1 MVNKM
6 HTARLINGRRNIVS
20 SIINTLLNIILPFLV
35 RTVMIHWLGE
45 LYLGLNGLFVSVLQV
60 LSLAELGFGSAMTF
74 SMYKPI
80 AENNIEDVCALL
92 TLYKRI
98 YRWVGSIILAV
109 GILITPFLNKIIKGD
124 IPSDIN
130 IYIVY
135 YVMLGN
141 TVISYF
147 LYAYKNALLEASQR
161 LDILTNISSIIKIIF
176 NILQIGSIL
185 FFHNYYLYCIL
196 IPLSTIINN
205 VLVNVIT
212 NIKFP
217 DYFCHGNVKPALLYE
232 IKKRV
237 WGLFIYKIC
246 AVCRNSFDSIVISSM
261 LGLLF
266 LTKYQNYYY
275 ILASVGNF
283 LIIITNSITAGVGNS
298 IIQEPKEKNYEDFFK
313 IQLVYM
319 WISGWFT
326 ICMFGLYQPFM
337 KMWMGE
343 KLLLNSFEMVMFCIY
358 FFCLRLGDVCFMYRQ
373 AAGLWWEDRYRPFV
387 EALLNLILDFV
398 LVRYIGI
405 TGVLLATV
413 LTLLGVNTVWGSK
426 VLYKNYFRGFKNTQY
441 LLRLLLFSTVTLCEA
456 FLSVFLIKLFDISG
470 FMGLVYNAAVCTIV
484 SNVMNWIIYHNLKEY
499 TNARKMISNFFNCRS
514 LKIQ

>member
-1 MVNKM
+1 MVIEM
-6 HTARLINGRRNIVS
+6 CTARLVSGRRNIVS
-20 SIINTLLNIILPFLV
+20 SVINALLNIILPFLI

-45 LYLGLNGLFVSVLQV
+45 LYLGLNGVFVSVLQV

-80 AENNIEDVCALL
+80 AENKIEDVCALL
-92 TLYKRI
+92 ALYKKI
-98 YRWVGSIILAV
+98 YRYVGSIILAG
-109 GILITPFLNKIIKGD
+109 GILITPFLSKMIKGD

-147 LYAYKNALLEASQR
+147 LYAYKSSLLEASQR
-161 LDILTNISSIIKIIF
+161 LDILTNISSIIKFFF
-176 NILQIGSIL
+176 NILQMGSIIV
-185 FFHNYYLYCIL
+185 FHNYYLYCIL
-196 IPLSTIINN
+196 IPLSTIINGI
-205 VLVNVIT
+205 LVNRIT

-217 DYFCHGNVKPALLYE
+217 NYICRGNIKPVVLHE

-298 IIQEPKEKNYEDFFK
+298 IIQETREKNHEDFLK

-319 WISGWFT
+319 WLSGWFT
-326 ICMFGLYQPFM
+326 VCMFGLYQPFM

-343 KLLLNSFEMVMFCIY
+343 KLLLGSFEMVMFCIY

-387 EALLNLILDFV
+387 EALINLILDFI
-398 LVRYIGI
+398 LVKYIGI

-413 LTLLGVNTVWGSK
+413 LTLLGINTVWGSR
-426 VLYKNYFRGFKNTQY
+426 VLYKHYFHGFKNTQY
-441 LLRLLLFSTVTLCEA
+441 LLRLLLFSIVTLGEA
-456 FLSVFLIKLFDISG
+456 LLSIFLIELFDISG
-470 FMGLVYNAAVCTIV
+470 FKELVYNAVVCTIV
-484 SNVMNWIIYHNLKEY
+484 PNIINWVIYHNLKEY
-499 TNARKMISNFFNCRS
+499 PNAQKMILAFFHYSINNS
-514 LKIQ
+514 